1 MKQIISLFLAFAML
15 TAPAAGLRNGSMI
28 THLASSLAPGDH
40 TLVITP
46 YNLGEE
52 SGGNMIIYA
61 FLTND
66 SSGRSIKGDK

>member
-1 MKQIISLFLAFAML
+1 
-15 TAPAAGLRNGSMI
+15 MI